1 MRHTTK
7 VIVLVAAVIGAFG
20 LAATGWAFWT
30 ASGSGSAS
38 ASVGTLTAPGKPA
51 GTVASGS
58 VSLNWSASTVSGGG
72 VVKYHVERT
81 ANSGTSWSDACG
93 SSAVAPISATSCSDA
108 PAAGT
113 YQYRVTAVYQ
123 SWTAMSAL
131 SDPITVVSGGAT
143 VSAVSSS
150 SVNGTYG
157 IGATIPI
164 TVTFSAPVTVTGTPQ
179 LALSTI
185 NPTTTAVNY
194 TSGSGTNTLTF
205 TYTVAAGNNTPDL
218 NYASTTALA
227 LNGGTI
233 KNTVG
238 GSDAILTLPAPAAA
252 GSLGSNKDI
261 VIDGVAPVV
270 TNVTS
275 TLADGSYKVG
285 QVVPVTVAFNDTV
298 TVTGSPQLALNSGGT
313 ATYTSGTGTSTLTF
327 NYTVVAGNTS
337 ADLDYATT
345 ISLGLNGGTIKDAAA
360 NPATLTLPTP
370 TGTGSLGANKNL
382 VIDTTAPT
390 ATVEQKASAPAQAD
404 PTKTLPV
411 HFTATFSEPVN
422 ALAANGT
429 GVALGGTANR
439 TSATIAVTTT
449 DSTHYDIA
457 VSGLTSDGTITAALN
472 GSATTDL
479 AGNNSLASTST
490 DNTVTYDTTAP
501 TAFSVST
508 SNGTGTAGLPE
519 TGDSTT
525 LTFSEEIKTAT
536 VLAGW
541 SGNATNI
548 VVRATDGGSANDT
561 LTFFNSANTTQ
572 LPLGSLDL
580 GSKTYFTGNVTF
592 GASGT
597 ASSMSAV
604 TTAGK
609 TVVTISFGTVSDAT
623 KTGQDGN
630 SKSIVTW
637 TPSSTVTDL
646 AGNGLNATTLPVT
659 GNIKQF

>member
-1 MRHTTK
+1 
-7 VIVLVAAVIGAFG
+7 
-20 LAATGWAFWT
+20 
-30 ASGSGSAS
+30 
-38 ASVGTLTAPGKPA
+38 
-51 GTVASGS
+51 
-58 VSLNWSASTVSGGG
+58 
-72 VVKYHVERT
+72 
-81 ANSGTSWSDACG
+81 NSGTSWSDACG

-285 QVVPVTVAFNDTV
+285 QVVPVTLAFNDTV
-298 TVTGSPQLALNSGGT
+298 TVTGSPQLALNSGRT

-422 ALAANGT
+422 ALAANGTGVALGGTANHTSATIAVTTTDSTHYDIAVSGLTSDGTITAALGSAVTTDLAGNTSLASTSTDNTVTYDTTAPSVTVEQKSTAPVQADPTKTLPVHFTATFSEPVNALPSNGT

-580 GSKTYFTGNVTF
+580 GSKTYFTG
-592 GASGT
+592 
-597 ASSMSAV
+597 
-604 TTAGK
+604 
-609 TVVTISFGTVSDAT
+609 
-623 KTGQDGN
+623 
-630 SKSIVTW
+630 
-637 TPSSTVTDL
+637 
-646 AGNGLNATTLPVT
+646 
-659 GNIKQF
+659 